1 MNTMH
6 LHPSLRSGNR
16 VVYLILATIPLF
28 LGAFALGLGQDNS
41 WDLRNYHYYN
51 VFSYLND
58 RMGHD
63 IAVAHVA
70 TYYNPLLHI
79 PFYYAV
85 NAWPPAVVGFI
96 LGALQ
101 GCNVFLLFAIGRRV
115 IPFPKTSGGLWVCLA
130 AALLGMLGA
139 TGIAETGTSFG
150 DNVLSLLVLAAVWL
164 IVRMDARVAASG
176 KIAWGIS
183 VSAGL
188 LAGAAFGLKLP
199 FAVYA
204 VGLCLAFFGLD
215 LPWRR
220 RLLLALI
227 FGLGVLAGLAL
238 TGGFW
243 MMEIWQRFEN
253 PLFPYFNQ
261 FFESRWAASG
271 AYRDE
276 RFLPVDWIGALFFPL
291 RFTLNPM
298 LVSEVPFRD
307 LRFAMLFL
315 LLMAWLIKK
324 ALPTTAHP
332 EKDACRDRTDPHAA
346 ALARFLIISV
356 AVSFV
361 LWMKLFGV
369 YRYMIVCEML
379 APIVMAVIITDLV
392 ASARRRAFWMVG
404 SFVLIAATLQPA
416 NWGRGAWGADYFGV
430 QAPALADAQNTVVLT
445 SGYDPMAYMIPFFP
459 RTVRFLRIHSYMT
472 GSSSQPHAMDYLM
485 QDVVAAHKGPLYAL
499 YRSCEEPAAVAALE
513 SYGLELGRGA
523 CRVLLPDV
531 EPDKDA
537 PFYFCKVAKPEPDA
551 TE

>member
-1 MNTMH
+1 MH
-6 LHPSLRSGNR
+6 LYPFLRSGNR
-16 VVYLILATIPLF
+16 VVYLIVAAMPLVLGTLALW
-28 LGAFALGLGQDNS
+28 LGQDKS

-51 VFSYLND
+51 VFAYLND

-63 IAVAHVA
+63 IAVSHVA

-85 NAWPPAVVGFI
+85 NAFPPPVTGFI

-115 IPFPKTSGGLWVCLA
+115 IPFTKNPAGLWVCLA

-204 VGLCLAFFGLD
+204 VGLCLAIFGLD

-220 RLLLALI
+220 RLLLAFI

-276 RFLPVDWIGALFFPL
+276 RFLPVDWIGTLFFPL
-291 RFTLNPM
+291 RFTVNPM

-315 LLMAWLIKK
+315 LLMAWLVKK
-324 ALPTTAHP
+324 ALPTTARP
-332 EKDACRDRTDPHAA
+332 EKGACRDRTDPHAD
-346 ALARFLIISV
+346 ALARFLIV
-356 AVSFV
+356 LTAVSFV

-369 YRYMIVCEML
+369 YRYLIVCEML
-379 APIVMAVIITDLV
+379 APIVLAVIFTDLV
-392 ASARRRAFWMVG
+392 ASARRRAFWIVG

-430 QAPALADAQNTVVLT
+430 QTPALADAQNTVVLT

-472 GSSSQPHAMDYLM
+472 GSSSQPHAMDHLM
-485 QDVVAAHKGPLYAL
+485 RAVVGAHKGPLYAL

-513 SYGLELGRGA
+513 SYGLELDRDA

-537 PFYFCKVAKPEPDA
+537 PFYFCKVIKPAPDA
-551 TE
+551 IE